1 MKELHKRSKS
11 GETLVEILVGIFI
24 FLIILA
30 ALQMA
35 ISYCTNAQQK
45 SRKIREHNTEICR
58 SLRNGTYQKGIESQ
72 TYEFKATVSRPD
84 GEVTGSTTLFE
95 VKVNLGTMEGEYTE
109 DDGNKQSVLFYLF
122 GTEP

>member
-30 ALQMA
+30 GLQMA

-45 SRKIREHNTEICR
+45 SRKIRENNTEICR
-58 SLRNGTYQKGIESQ
+58 SLRNGSYQSGSESQ